1 MRFADIKDEAR
12 VVSSK
17 AFCPLN
23 FRITDRNL
31 SDIGTIMNVREIMP
45 LKGSV
50 SWTGKPV
57 SYFLHTIDRTKDDEV
72 SITRGKRLK
81 NGISNPCILD
91 SSSNDSKEES
101 SLSGPTTRKAWSD
114 WCSNKIIKS
123 TSLNNSGQDSNEEN
137 VVLICTLRFH
147 LERNDCE
154 LNANAGPKDEYRS
167 VTTPFQSRQM
177 ISNTLEPAKR
187 NCNSNDGI
195 LKSQRKLR
203 RSERKRGPGRPKKN
217 ASKSKRNKPLKFSGL
232 DLLHAQTI
240 LSTSNSANS
249 DPAPGCIDQ
258 KLNNTTPVVQTPIEE
273 STVAIERFLYVQKR
287 LMVDFISFMKSG
299 GYRSQLQR
307 EISKE
312 KVYS

>member
-1 MRFADIKDEAR
+1 LKMDLLVRDALFFLSIVTSACGRRDFLIQDVLPMQEVINFRFLFSLQLIVVNNFAFGPTVDHMLKMRFADIKDEAR

-57 SYFLHTIDRTKDDEV
+57 SYFLHTIDRTKNEKSKVKDDET

-81 NGISNPCILD
+81 NGISNPYILD
-91 SSSNDSKEES
+91 SSSNDSKEDN

-114 WCSNKIIKS
+114 WCSNKIIK
-123 TSLNNSGQDSNEEN
+123 TSLVGRT
-137 VVLICTLRFH
+137 VM
-147 LERNDCE
+147 
-154 LNANAGPKDEYRS
+154 KK
-167 VTTPFQSRQM
+167 M
-177 ISNTLEPAKR
+177 
-187 NCNSNDGI
+187 
-195 LKSQRKLR
+195 SQQKEIACLM
-203 RSERKRGPGRPKKN
+203 
-217 ASKSKRNKPLKFSGL
+217 FSGL

-258 KLNNTTPVVQTPIEE
+258 KLNNTTPVTETPVEE
-273 STVAIERFLYVQKR
+273 STLAIERFLAVQK
-287 LMVDFISFMKSG
+287 S
-299 GYRSQLQR
+299 
-307 EISKE
+307 
-312 KVYS
+312 